1 MKEFKAG
8 KNEAG
13 QRLDKYLKKILPNA
27 SMGFIYKML
36 RKKNIKL
43 NDKKASGT
51 EIVSVDD
58 KINIFLS
65 DDTFAKFSVNEDRL
79 MKDFKTLG
87 ALKPDGL
94 GVVYED
100 DDILAANKPVNM
112 LSQKSKE
119 TDISANE
126 RLIGYLIKEGK
137 LDFDTY
143 KSFKPSVCNRLD
155 RNTSGLILMGKSLH
169 GLQYLSQVLK
179 DRTAEKLSLIHI

>member
-1 MKEFKAG
+1 
-8 KNEAG
+8 
-13 QRLDKYLKKILPNA
+13 
-27 SMGFIYKML
+27 MGFIYKML

-58 KINIFLS
+58 KIKIFLS
-65 DDTFAKFSVNEDRL
+65 DDTFAKFSVNEDNL
-79 MKDFKTLG
+79 MKDFKALG

-119 TDISANE
+119 TDVSANE
-126 RLIGYLIKEGK
+126 RLIGYLIKRE
-137 LDFDTY
+137 
-143 KSFKPSVCNRLD
+143 S
-155 RNTSGLILMGKSLH
+155 LILTHIRALSH
-169 GLQYLSQVLK
+169 RCAIAWTEIPRGLF
-179 DRTAEKLSLIHI
+179 

>member
-1 MKEFKAG
+1 MKDF
-8 KNEAG
+8 
-13 QRLDKYLKKILPNA
+13 DK
-27 SMGFIYKML
+27 SRF
-36 RKKNIKL
+36 
-43 NDKKASGT
+43 
-51 EIVSVDD
+51 
-58 KINIFLS
+58 FCQ
-65 DDTFAKFSVNEDRL
+65 DDTFAKFSVNEDSL
-79 MKDFKTLG
+79 MKDFKALG

-143 KSFKPSVCNRLD
+143 KSFKAIGVNRPD
-155 RNTSGLILMGKSLH
+155 RNTSGLF
-169 GLQYLSQVLK
+169 
-179 DRTAEKLSLIHI
+179 